1 MVDTEYSTSP
11 AAPESVDMVCPKCG
25 RHYTMP
31 VLYAFEA
38 EFYAKNPQICGSP
51 ECQAKAAQQS
61 AEAEREREL
70 RIQKQKAD
78 EELANRIEES
88 NLKTYE
94 LGFNPDYHGA
104 NTALASWIIRN
115 IDKSLWVYGET
126 GRCKTRTIQNAARIA
141 VRDRSVRYWPAY
153 DLAARLTETS
163 KHPEAALR
171 DVYGADL
178 LILDDLGVTNLT
190 ESRLTSLTAIVD
202 RRYMGWD
209 QVRRAQGGEHPV
221 FGWSSYGRRRTL
233 GGQLWITSQ
242 ASPEELIGRLAAVNA
257 ANAAALVR
265 RLADMCVLHE
275 AEAVR

>member
-1 MVDTEYSTSP
+1 MVTNVCENPSTPDSIAITCPICNRMYS
-11 AAPESVDMVCPKCG
+11 
-25 RHYTMP
+25 MP
-31 VLYAFEA
+31 VRNEIEA
-38 EFYAKNPQICGSP
+38 EFFAKHPQVCPSA
-51 ECQAKAAQQS
+51 ECQAKAAQKS
-61 AEAEREREL
+61 VDAEREREL
-70 RIQKQKAD
+70 RIQRQKAD
-78 EELANRIEES
+78 EELAERIEAS

-94 LGFNPDYHGA
+94 LTFDPEFHGA
-104 NTALASWIIRN
+104 NVALASWLIRN
-115 IDKSLWVYGET
+115 IDRSVWVYGET
-126 GRCKTRTIQNAARIA
+126 GRGKTRTIQHVARMAI
-141 VRDRSVRYWPAY
+141 RNRSVRYWPAY

-163 KHPEAALR
+163 KHPEAALQ

-202 RRYMGWD
+202 RRYIGWD
-209 QVRRAQGGEHPV
+209 QVRRAQGSEQPV

-242 ASPEELIGRLAAVNA
+242 ASPGELVAKLAAVNA

-265 RLADMCVLHE
+265 RLADMCTVHE

>member
-1 MVDTEYSTSP
+1 MVTNNIETQ
-11 AAPESVDMVCPKCG
+11 AVPESIVITCPICN
-25 RHYTMP
+25 RMYSMP
-31 VLYAFEA
+31 VRNEIEA
-38 EFYAKNPQICGSP
+38 EFFAKHPQVCPSA
-51 ECQAKAAQQS
+51 ECQAKAAQKS
-61 AEAEREREL
+61 VDAEREREL
-70 RIQKQKAD
+70 RIQRQKAD
-78 EELANRIEES
+78 EELAERIEGS

-94 LGFNPDYHGA
+94 LTFDPEFHGA
-104 NTALASWIIRN
+104 NVALASWLIRN
-115 IDKSLWVYGET
+115 IDRSVWVYGET
-126 GRCKTRTIQNAARIA
+126 GRGKTRTIQHAARMAI
-141 VRDRSVRYWPAY
+141 RNRSVRYWPAY

-163 KHPEAALR
+163 KHPEAALQ

-202 RRYMGWD
+202 RRYIGWD
-209 QVRRAQGGEHPV
+209 QVRRAQGSEQPV

-242 ASPEELIGRLAAVNA
+242 ASPEELVAKLAAVNA

-265 RLADMCVLHE
+265 RLADMCTVHE

>member
-1 MVDTEYSTSP
+1 MIDASTI
-11 AAPESVDMVCPKCG
+11 AAQEPESVAVVCPKCG
-25 RHYTMP
+25 RMYTIP
-31 VLYAFEA
+31 VRNTIEA
-38 EFYAKNPQICGSP
+38 EFYAKHPQVCGRP
-51 ECQAKAAQQS
+51 ECQAKIAQQS

-78 EELANRIEES
+78 EELEIRIKKS

-94 LGFNPDYHGA
+94 LGFDPNYHGA
-104 NTALASWIIRN
+104 NTALARWIIHN
-115 IDKSLWVYGET
+115 IDRSLWVYGET
-126 GRCKTRTIQNAARIA
+126 GRGKTRTIQNAARMA
-141 VRDRSVRYWPAY
+141 VRDRSVRFWPAY

-209 QVRRAQGGEHPV
+209 QVRRVQGGEQPV
-221 FGWSSYGRRRTL
+221 FGWSSYGRRRAL

-242 ASPEELIGRLAAVNA
+242 VSPEELIGRLAAVNA